1 MNTSIDHLPKVK
13 QEALQRGVSIIREI
27 GEDIEMIILFGSH
40 ARGDYRNEEDLAPD
54 RKSGAPSDYDIL
66 IVCKYNGSAARLA
79 LWGDIQKE
87 CNGLDPHMPFRLIAH
102 DIDYLKKRLK
112 EIHYFF
118 SDIVKEGR
126 LLYDSGNYQLNVNKE
141 LAPEDRLRVGQEHF
155 SHWFERAE
163 SFWGLYEFSVQ
174 KNDFKG
180 AAFTLHQA
188 AECSYKAL
196 LLVHTNYTPHN
207 HFLIAMERE
216 RKETLPEMEE
226 IFPCS
231 NEAEKKRF
239 DNFDYAYIGARYD
252 TKFEISKDD
261 LDYLSGRVKVLI
273 ELTEDICK
281 KKLIA

>member
-1 MNTSIDHLPKVK
+1 MNTSIDHLPKAK

-27 GEDIEMIILFGSH
+27 GKDVEMIILFGSH
-40 ARGDYRNEEDLAPD
+40 ARGDYRDEEDLAPD

-118 SDIVKEGR
+118 SDIIKEGC
-126 LLYDSGNYQLNVNKE
+126 LLYDSGNYQLKVNKD

-155 SHWFERAE
+155 DHWFERAQG
-163 SFWGLYEFSVQ
+163 FFKHYGYSVG
-174 KNDFKG
+174 DG
-180 AAFTLHQA
+180 DLALSAFHLHQA

-196 LLVHTNYTPHN
+196 LLVRTNYTPHN

-252 TKFEISKDD
+252 AKFEISKDD
-261 LDYLSGRVKVLI
+261 LDYLSGRVCRLM
-273 ELTEDICK
+273 ELTDEFCK
-281 KKLIA
+281 KILII

>member
-1 MNTSIDHLPKVK
+1 MKTSIDHLPKAK
-13 QEALQRGVSIIREI
+13 QEALQRGVSIIREM
-27 GEDIEMIILFGSH
+27 GEDVEMIILFGSH
-40 ARGDYRNEEDLAPD
+40 ARGDYRDEEDLAPD

-102 DIDYLKKRLK
+102 DIDYLKKRLR

-118 SDIVKEGR
+118 SDIVKEGC

-155 SHWFERAE
+155 ENWFKSSTDFFEL
-163 SFWGLYEFSVQ
+163 FEFGFNKGKF
-174 KNDFKG
+174 KNS
-180 AAFTLHQA
+180 AFQLHQA

-226 IFPCS
+226 IFPC
-231 NEAEKKRF
+231 
-239 DNFDYAYIGARYD
+239 
-252 TKFEISKDD
+252 
-261 LDYLSGRVKVLI
+261 
-273 ELTEDICK
+273 C
-281 KKLIA
+281 